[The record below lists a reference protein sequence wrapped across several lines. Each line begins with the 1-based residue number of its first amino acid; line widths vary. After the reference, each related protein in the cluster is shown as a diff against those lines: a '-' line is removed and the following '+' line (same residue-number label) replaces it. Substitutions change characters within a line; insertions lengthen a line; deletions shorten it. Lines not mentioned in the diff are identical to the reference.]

1 MAQEIGVFKNIE
13 HAPEVTPEVACS
25 ICGEKKDKREVKVRN
40 IGPLTFVACLDC
52 LARLED
58 WLDD

>member
-1 MAQEIGVFKNIE
+1 MA
-13 HAPEVTPEVACS
+13 AEVTCS
-25 ICGEKKDKREVKVRN
+25 ICGEKKEKHEVKVRH
-40 IGPLTFVACLDC
+40 IGPLTFVACLAC